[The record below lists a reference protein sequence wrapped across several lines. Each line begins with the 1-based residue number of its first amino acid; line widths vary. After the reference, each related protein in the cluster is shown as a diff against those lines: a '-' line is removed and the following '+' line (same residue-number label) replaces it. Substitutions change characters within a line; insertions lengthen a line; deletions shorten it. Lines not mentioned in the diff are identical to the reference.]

1 MRVLQDGVPQDF
13 QQFGIRHAPTVG
25 PVNAYRIDVV
35 RGPTSVILGLDA
47 LGMGRNIQLS
57 LSAQLR

>member
-1 MRVLQDGVPQDF
+1 MIVPNPIRQDF
-13 QQFGIRHAPTVG
+13 QQFGIRHAPTVD

-35 RGPTSVILGLDA
+35 RGPMSVIFGSDA
-47 LGMGRNIQLS
+47 SGMGRNIQLS